1 MAQKDKIHESV
12 VIALEKE
19 GWLVTN
25 DPLIIQSGGTTFKM
39 DLGAEKFILATKN
52 TEQIA
57 IEIKSLTKISLIYDF
72 YEIFGQYIFYRDALN
87 DEQIN
92 RVLYLAIS
100 NISWKRI
107 QKKPFLLKR
116 IAQYE
121 INIVIVDTNFQSILK
136 WISN

>member
-1 MAQKDKIHESV
+1 MAQRDKIHEAV
-12 VIALEKE
+12 VVALEKA
-19 GWLVTN
+19 GWFVTD
-25 DPLIIQSGGTTFKM
+25 DPLIVQSAGTTFKM
-39 DLGAEKFILATKN
+39 DLGAEKFVLATKD

-87 DEQIN
+87 DENIN
-92 RVLYLAIS
+92 RTLHLAIS

-116 IAQYE
+116 IAQYD
-121 INIVIVDTNFQSILK
+121 INILVIDKNAQIILE
-136 WISN
+136 WIKQ